1 MDVKIF
7 ATIFITV
14 FIAEL
19 GDKTQIATLLYASD
33 NKTSLTLVFIAA
45 SSALVLSTAIGVSAG
60 GVISN
65 YISAKQ
71 LNTIAGLGFIAIGIW
86 TLIKT

>member
-7 ATIFITV
+7 TTIFLTIFV
-14 FIAEL
+14 AEL

-33 NKTSLTLVFIAA
+33 KKTNLTMVFIAA
-45 SSALVLSTAIGVSAG
+45 SSALVLSTAIGVVAG
-60 GVISN
+60 GAISN

-71 LNTIAGLGFIAIGIW
+71 LNIIAGLGFIAIGLW
-86 TLIKT
+86 TLFKA